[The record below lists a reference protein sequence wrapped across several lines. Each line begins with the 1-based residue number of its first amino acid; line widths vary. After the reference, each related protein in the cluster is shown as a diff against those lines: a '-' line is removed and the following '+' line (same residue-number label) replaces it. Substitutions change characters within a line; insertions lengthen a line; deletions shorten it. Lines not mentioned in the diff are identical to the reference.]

1 MGVFDFLGEDNPFG
15 DVSASDLAIPTAIVG
30 SALIGSNAA
39 SSAADAQSRAAADS
53 GQTQLAIYNQSR
65 ADAMPYTET
74 GSQALYSLADLYG
87 APRPLGPQEKQA
99 LQAKQDSGQP
109 LTPEEQSQMSSGFST
124 GKAFQGTPGY
134 QFRLGEGIKAL
145 DRSAASRGMLQSGA
159 QMKAISDYGQNT
171 ASSEFQNYT
180 NALRSLAGLGQ
191 TTQQGQAGVG
201 ATTGANI
208 GATQIAGGNARAS
221 AYTGGAQAI
230 NQGVGNSLYY
240 YTR

>member
-1 MGVFDFLGEDNPFG
+1 MGIFDFLGDSG
-15 DVSASDLAIPTAIVG
+15 ISDYAIPAAIVG

-39 SSAADAQSRAAADS
+39 GEAAAAQTRAASDS

-74 GSQALYSLADLYG
+74 GTQGLYSLADLYG
-87 APRPLGPQEKQA
+87 VSRPLGPQEKSA
-99 LQAKQDSGQP
+99 LQARVTAGGQ
-109 LTPEEQSQMSSGFST
+109 LTPAEQAQLDSGFST

-134 QFRLGEGIKAL
+134 QFRLDEGYKAL
-145 DRSAASRGMLQSGA
+145 DRSAASRGMLRSGA

-191 TTQQGQAGVG
+191 TTQQGQAGIG
-201 ATTGANI
+201 ANTGANI
-208 GATQIAGGNARAS
+208 GASMMAGGNARAS

-230 NQGVGNSLYY
+230 NQGVGNALYY